1 MSNFRLNEIELY
13 YDENE
18 WNFKVN
24 GAEINGVKNLKID
37 LDSESVSTVNL
48 EFYVDKV
55 TVRNSEKVSNE
66 KGKPRIEPMKPR
78 IYR

>member
-1 MSNFRLNEIELY
+1 MNNLKLNEIELY

-24 GAEINGVKNLKID
+24 GTELNGVKKFKMD

-48 EFYVDKV
+48 EFYIDKV
-55 TVRNSEKVSNE
+55 IVRNGEKVSNE
-66 KGKPRIEPMKPR
+66 KGKSRIKPMKPR
-78 IYR
+78 IYP